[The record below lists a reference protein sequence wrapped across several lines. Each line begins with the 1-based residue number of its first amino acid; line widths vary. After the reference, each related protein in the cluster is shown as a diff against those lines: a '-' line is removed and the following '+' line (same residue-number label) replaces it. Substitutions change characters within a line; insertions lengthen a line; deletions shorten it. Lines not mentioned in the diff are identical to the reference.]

1 MIPRRGRC
9 VAIGGRPS
17 SRVHITLQTRVIV
30 RVNIPTGKP
39 QSSNSIPDFR
49 EFQGYLVAGELN
61 GLQTQRVHRQTV
73 SVCKQ
78 INGRL
83 CFPRV
88 AALKICSPTPR

>member
-1 MIPRRGRC
+1 MWLTTVPHEHFTELFI
-9 VAIGGRPS
+9 
-17 SRVHITLQTRVIV
+17 Q
-30 RVNIPTGKP
+30 
-39 QSSNSIPDFR
+39 PDFR

-61 GLQTQRVHRQTV
+61 GLQTQRVYRQTV